1 MPKIMKEKSTLFLTK
16 PFSRR
21 EFFKECGKWG
31 LGLAASALP
40 YLAPFGIADVE
51 AQERGLIKTKLSS
64 YYIPLGD
71 GDIQCVLCP
80 KECVVAPGKRGYC
93 EVRENRDG
101 KYYSLVYGNPCAV
114 HVDPIEKKP
123 LFHVLPGTGSFSIA
137 TAGCNF
143 DCKFCQNWEISQA
156 RPENTFNYDLPPKDV
171 LRLARKYGCRSIAST
186 YVEPT
191 VFYEYMHDIG
201 KLTRGTGI
209 LNICHSN
216 GYINPEPLKDLCKY
230 LDAACIDLKAFTETF
245 YEDLSEGTLAP
256 VLNTLKILRQEGVH
270 AEIVNLVIPTK
281 NDDMKMIEAMCL
293 WIKKEL
299 GENAPIHFSRFHPM
313 YRLKNL
319 PPTPVSTLEEA
330 RKVALSVGLEYVYIG
345 NVPGHEGENT
355 YCPKCKQLLIKRTGY
370 IISEVNLKEGKCKS
384 CGKSITGIWE

>member
-1 MPKIMKEKSTLFLTK
+1 MFYSK

-101 KYYSLVYGNPCAV
+101 KYYSLVYGNPCAR

-270 AEIVNLVIPTK
+270 A
-281 NDDMKMIEAMCL
+281 
-293 WIKKEL
+293 
-299 GENAPIHFSRFHPM
+299 
-313 YRLKNL
+313 
-319 PPTPVSTLEEA
+319 
-330 RKVALSVGLEYVYIG
+330 
-345 NVPGHEGENT
+345 
-355 YCPKCKQLLIKRTGY
+355 
-370 IISEVNLKEGKCKS
+370 
-384 CGKSITGIWE
+384 